1 MIYLLKNL
9 MKKAFIIIGVLVC
22 IVVLPFRSMLMETL
36 TATAAAIENV
46 KEGDVIFQTSLSQ
59 QSPLIQIGTRSTI
72 THCGIVVIR
81 NGKPFVLETLQTL
94 QLTPL
99 DKFVARS
106 KDAKYWLKR
115 SKKENIEIKYDNY
128 LGKPYDLAFKF
139 DNGKFYCSELIYDVY
154 LNQLGIE
161 LCKPKTVD
169 AYLELGADNHPKI
182 KQAMEKRGITLEQY
196 AVAPVDIF
204 KSKHLKRVKR

>member
-1 MIYLLKNL
+1 

-22 IVVLPFRSMLMETL
+22 IVVLPFRSMLMEAL
-36 TATAAAIENV
+36 TATTVPITDV
-46 KEGDVIFQTSLSQ
+46 KEGDVIFQTSQSK
-59 QSPLIQIGTRSTI
+59 QSPLVQIGTRSKI
-72 THCGIVVIR
+72 THCGIIVMK
-81 NGKPFVLETLQTL
+81 NGKPYVLETLQTL
-94 QLTPL
+94 VLTPL
-99 DKFVARS
+99 DKFVARG
-106 KDAKYWLKR
+106 KDGKYWLKR
-115 SKKENIEIKYDNY
+115 PSKDNIRIKYKDY

-204 KSKHLKRVKR
+204 KSKHLKRVKQ